1 VAPTRGDTFCGT
13 EVRRPLWHLCWAG
26 IVYFGMRAS
35 AEGLLPANPAGT
47 FTALRLYDLQGR
59 IVWQGSVQGAE
70 TFEVPLTL
78 PPGLY
83 YLHTD
88 VGTARLY
95 LMP

>member
-1 VAPTRGDTFCGT
+1 
-13 EVRRPLWHLCWAG
+13 
-26 IVYFGMRAS
+26 MRS
-35 AEGLLPANPAGT
+35 YVIGL
-47 FTALRLYDLQGR
+47 ALLLSGYAQVL
-59 IVWQGSVQGAE
+59 VWQE

-88 VGTARLY
+88 AGTARLY